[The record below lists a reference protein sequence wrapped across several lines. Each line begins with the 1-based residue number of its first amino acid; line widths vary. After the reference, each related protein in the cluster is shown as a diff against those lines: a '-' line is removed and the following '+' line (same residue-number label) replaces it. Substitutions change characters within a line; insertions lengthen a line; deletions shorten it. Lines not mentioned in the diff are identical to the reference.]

1 MKIDDKIVHIMV
13 CCKTFHGIAHT
24 IFICPYNI
32 YYGLKR
38 FGGEHMSNK
47 LEKKYGLLTAIC
59 MVVGIVVGSGV
70 FFKAQTILEK
80 TNGDMPLGI
89 LAWVIGG
96 VIMIFCILA
105 FSVMAQKYEKVN
117 GAVDYAEAALGGK
130 YAYMLGWFMSTTYY
144 PTMTSVLAWLS
155 ARYLLVF
162 ICSVNPD
169 FAMHIAASEGGCV
182 YGPECLALACLF
194 LVASYT
200 LNALS
205 PKLAGKFQVS
215 ATFIKLVPLILMAV
229 IGTIYGFT
237 HNMAGSADSILIENF
252 KTASGNTSVL
262 FAAVVATAFAYEGW
276 IIATSINAELKNAK
290 RNLPIALI
298 VGGII
303 IIAVYVFYYIGVA
316 GGADVATL
324 RKDGA
329 TVAFTNVF
337 GNVLGNIL
345 NLFVAISCMGT
356 LNGLML
362 GCTRGLYSV
371 AVRGYGPAP
380 KVFAE
385 VSKHTNM
392 PTNSSVFGVLVC
404 AFWLVYFFGAN
415 LTPKSWFGLFSF
427 DSSELPIVTIYAFYI
442 PIFVMFMKKA
452 KDISPFK
459 RFVLPTLAIIG
470 SAFMCFAAI
479 YSHGII
485 AYQDAKANGVF
496 SCPVLFYLII
506 FTVIM
511 IIGAFF
517 AKKKQVD

>member
-1 MKIDDKIVHIMV
+1 
-13 CCKTFHGIAHT
+13 
-24 IFICPYNI
+24 
-32 YYGLKR
+32 
-38 FGGEHMSNK
+38 MSNK

-117 GAVDYAEAALGGK
+117 GVVDYAEATIGGK
-130 YAYMLGWFMSTTYY
+130 YAYMVGWFMTTIYY
-144 PTMTSVLAWLS
+144 PTLTSVLAWLS
-155 ARYLLVF
+155 ARYTLVF

-169 FAMHIAASEGGCV
+169 FAMHIAASDGGCV
-182 YGPECLALACLF
+182 YGPECLALSCLF
-194 LVASYT
+194 LVASYAV
-200 LNALS
+200 NALS

-215 ATFIKLVPLILMAV
+215 ATFIKLVPLLLMAV
-229 IGTIYGFT
+229 VGTIYGFT

-262 FAAVVATAFAYEGW
+262 FGAVVATAFAYEGW

-290 RNLPIALI
+290 RNLPIAL
-298 VGGII
+298 VSGGII
-303 IIAVYVFYYIGVA
+303 IIAVYIFYYIGVA

-324 RKDGA
+324 QKDGA

-345 NLFVAISCMGT
+345 NLFVAVSCMGT

-380 KVFAE
+380 KVYSE
-385 VSKHTNM
+385 ISKHTNM
-392 PTNSSVFGVLVC
+392 PTNSSVFGVLLC

-415 LTPKSWFGLFSF
+415 LTPKSWFGLLSF
-427 DSSELPIVTIYAFYI
+427 DSSELPIVTTYALYI
-442 PIFVMFMKKA
+442 PIFILFMKKA
-452 KDISPFK
+452 KDVNPFK
-459 RFVLPTLAIIG
+459 RFVLPALAVIG
-470 SAFMCFAAI
+470 SLFMTFAAI
-479 YSHGII
+479 YSHGI
-485 AYQDAKANGVF
+485 APYQAAAAEGRF
-496 SCPVLFYLII
+496 ACPVLFYLII
-506 FTVIM
+506 FAVIM
-511 IIGAFF
+511 VAGLFF
-517 AKKKQVD
+517 GKKKSTD